1 MRKALYSLIR
11 DDDENGLAA
20 SIYDGIVILA
30 VIASV
35 IPLMVKSTT
44 PLFDMIDKIAVIV
57 FIADYIF
64 RLLTADYKL
73 KRGPASFI
81 LYPFTPMAIIDLLAI
96 LPSFSAM
103 WRGLKILRTL
113 RFLKMARYSK
123 SLRIILAVVKSQKRP
138 LIAVC
143 ILASAYIFVSALVM
157 FNVEP
162 DTFGTFFDA
171 LYWSTVSLTTVGY
184 GDLYPMSAIGRLVAM
199 VSSLIGIAVI
209 ALPAGIITAGYM
221 AELRKDDE
229 DLLLPTESEKD
240 VG

>member
-1 MRKALYSLIR
+1 MRSSLYNLIR
-11 DDDENGLAA
+11 DDDENNLAS

-30 VIASV
+30 VIASI
-35 IPLMVKSTT
+35 IPLMTKGST
-44 PLFDMIDKIAVIV
+44 PLYDTIDKIAVCV

-64 RLLTADYKL
+64 RFITADYKL
-73 KRGPASFI
+73 GRGAASFV

-96 LPSFSAM
+96 LPSFAVL

-123 SLRIILAVVKSQKRP
+123 SLRIILEVVKSQKRP

-143 ILASAYIFVSALVM
+143 ILASAYIFVSALFM

-162 DTFGTFFDA
+162 DTFNTFFDA

-184 GDLYPMSAIGRLVAM
+184 GDLYPVSAIGRFVAM
-199 VSSLIGIAVI
+199 ASSLIGIAVI

-229 DLLLPTESEKD
+229 DLLLPTENKKD
-240 VG
+240 I